1 MAGAQRTTTRDPGAS
16 LFHCAARSAAR
27 VRRPDRRAPVTRAG
41 PSTLCA
47 GIGASRMG
55 LRVVEGQREGDPRR
69 RRPTPCASPAAATRD
84 QRGCIAVRGQAAPR
98 GGAAGLLTLPPR
110 GQRRLP
116 LHSPPAPPQ
125 CRSPQQLR
133 AIGYRTPA
141 ARTALRGSIAL
152 RALRRWNA
160 SIANAGWPP
169 ATREIRHRINDICAA
184 HQTPPQDEAGER

>member
-1 MAGAQRTTTRDPGAS
+1 MATAAHSAHAKRRARRRLCMEVAAVMAGAQRTTTRDPGAS
-16 LFHCAARSAAR
+16 LFQCAARSAAR

-55 LRVVEGQREGDPRR
+55 LRVVAGQREGDPRR

-98 GGAAGLLTLPPR
+98 GGAAGLLTLPP
-110 GQRRLP
+110 P
-116 LHSPPAPPQ
+116 
-125 CRSPQQLR
+125 R
-133 AIGYRTPA
+133 AA
-141 ARTALRGSIAL
+141 
-152 RALRRWNA
+152 
-160 SIANAGWPP
+160 AGWPP